1 LLSKFEKEGAL
12 KAKVPV
18 YGYAH
23 IQLGLGIFSDLQV
36 SGTQLFGGV
45 EYEKLDL

>member
-1 LLSKFEKEGAL
+1 LLSKSEKEGDL

-23 IQLGLGIFSDLQV
+23 MQLGLEIFSELQV
-36 SGTQLFGGV
+36 PGSQLFGGV
-45 EYEKLDL
+45 EYEKLD